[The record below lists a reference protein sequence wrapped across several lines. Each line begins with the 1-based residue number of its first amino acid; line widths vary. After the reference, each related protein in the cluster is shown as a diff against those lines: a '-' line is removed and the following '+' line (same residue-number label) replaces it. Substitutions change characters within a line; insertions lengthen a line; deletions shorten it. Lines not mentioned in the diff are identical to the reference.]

1 MIENEVSIGGCTAR
15 KRYGGLFREEN
26 LFSQREWL
34 HLQKIAKRVATFAE
48 NRLKRW
54 YNTTF

>member
-15 KRYGGLFREEN
+15 KRYGGLFREES

-34 HLQKIAKRVATFAE
+34 YLQKIGSKGGIIPPFEVVKETQ
-48 NRLKRW
+48 
-54 YNTTF
+54 

>member
-34 HLQKIAKRVATFAE
+34 YLQKIG
-48 NRLKRW
+48 
-54 YNTTF
+54 

>member
-1 MIENEVSIGGCTAR
+1 MKLALVDVQ

-34 HLQKIAKRVATFAE
+34 YLQKIG
-48 NRLKRW
+48 
-54 YNTTF
+54 

>member
-1 MIENEVSIGGCTAR
+1 MIENEVSIGGCTG

-34 HLQKIAKRVATFAE
+34 YLQKIG
-48 NRLKRW
+48 
-54 YNTTF
+54 

>member
-34 HLQKIAKRVATFAE
+34 YLQKIEGGIIPPFEVVKETQ
-48 NRLKRW
+48 
-54 YNTTF
+54 